1 MKKLFLIAAG
11 IALGV
16 LALACFFGGP
26 PDLLVTPLG
35 VLFVFGSFSAF
46 KAARKAPQAPRV
58 PAEPRPWGEG
68 WERR

>member
-26 PDLLVTPLG
+26 PDLIITPLG
-35 VLFVFGSFSAF
+35 ALFAFGSFSAF
-46 KAARKAPQAPRV
+46 RAVKKAPAAPRV

>member
-1 MKKLFLIAAG
+1 MKKPFLIAAG

-16 LALACFFGGP
+16 LALACLFGGP
-26 PDLLVTPLG
+26 PDLIITPLG
-35 VLFVFGSFSAF
+35 VLLAFGSFSAF
-46 KAARKAPQAPRV
+46 RAVKKAPAAPRV